1 MSLCFVLQNT
11 FFERFLCNSRI
22 EVNKKTILTD
32 VLKPTYVLAI
42 KNELL
47 ICPIF
52 GWIGLIN
59 F

>member
-22 EVNKKTILTD
+22 EENKKTILTD

>member
-1 MSLCFVLQNT
+1 MFFLMCHFVLSYKIH
-11 FFERFLCNSRI
+11 FLRDFCVIQKI
-22 EVNKKTILTD
+22 EENKKTILTD

-52 GWIGLIN
+52 G
-59 F
+59 